1 MTQRHGFKTIIV
13 YFIGET
19 KEECQQAFLTLL
31 QLAID
36 LGFQISWHKVIG
48 PTQKLVFLGVELDT
62 ASCEMAI
69 PPIKLMELHHVVTRF
84 LFWGR
89 ESKKQIQQLAG
100 KLNWACRVVESFCD
114 GSLT

>member
-13 YFIGET
+13 YFIGEI
-19 KEECQQAFLTLL
+19 KEECQQAFLTVL

-69 PPIKLMELHHVVTRF
+69 PPIKLMELHQVVTRF

-100 KLNWACRVVESFCD
+100 KLNWACRVVESF
-114 GSLT
+114 

>member
-19 KEECQQAFLTLL
+19 KEECQQAFMTLL
-31 QLAID
+31 QLLTD

-48 PTQKLVFLGVELDT
+48 PTQKLVLLGVELHT

-69 PPIKLMELHHVVTRF
+69 PPIKLMELHQWLPDFFSRVEKVKSKSSCLVANSTGHVRWSN
-84 LFWGR
+84 LS
-89 ESKKQIQQLAG
+89 EMDL
-100 KLNWACRVVESFCD
+100 
-114 GSLT
+114 

>member
-1 MTQRHGFKTIIV
+1 MTQQHGFKTIIV

-19 KEECQQAFLTLL
+19 KEECQQAFMTLL
-31 QLAID
+31 QLLTD

-48 PTQKLVFLGVELDT
+48 PTQKLVFLGVELHT

-84 LFWGR
+84 LFQGT
-89 ESKKQIQQLAG
+89 ESKKQIQQLG
-100 KLNWACRVVESFCD
+100 DKLNWACRVVESF
-114 GSLT
+114 

>member
-1 MTQRHGFKTIIV
+1 MQRQGFKTIIV

-19 KEECQQAFLTLL
+19 KEECQQAFTTLL
-31 QLAID
+31 QLLID
-36 LGFQISWHKVIG
+36 LGFQISWHKVVG

-84 LFWGR
+84 LFRHR

-100 KLNWACRVVESFCD
+100 KLIWACRVVESF
-114 GSLT
+114 